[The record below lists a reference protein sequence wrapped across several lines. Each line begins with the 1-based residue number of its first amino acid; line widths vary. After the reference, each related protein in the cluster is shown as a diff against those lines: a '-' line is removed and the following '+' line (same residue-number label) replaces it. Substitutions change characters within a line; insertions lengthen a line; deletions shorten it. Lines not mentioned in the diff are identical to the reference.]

1 MVRAWRANRILFLFL
16 CLLVCL
22 ALIGLS
28 RAGLLAPLED
38 LASIPLNLVTGV
50 LNRATLSLTGGL
62 GDLAQLQTLQQRNA
76 ALEESLAELTA
87 ELVALRE
94 IARDHERLAEML
106 DYTST
111 AANQEF
117 LSADVISSDQTGLRR
132 SITINRGTRDGIAI
146 GMPVVTAQGLVGRV
160 LDISANASRIL
171 LITDRDSAVSSR
183 LQETRVQ
190 GSLLGQL
197 SGNLRLTLVPPGD
210 NIIVG
215 DLVLTSG
222 LGGNFPPDVVIGQV
236 ASSRQFQFELFQEA
250 EVISFNNF
258 DDLEIVQVMTSFEPI
273 DPAVL
278 DRMEG

>member
-1 MVRAWRANRILFLFL
+1 M
-16 CLLVCL
+16 
-22 ALIGLS
+22 
-28 RAGLLAPLED
+28 
-38 LASIPLNLVTGV
+38 
-50 LNRATLSLTGGL
+50 
-62 GDLAQLQTLQQRNA
+62 
-76 ALEESLAELTA
+76 
-87 ELVALRE
+87 RE
-94 IARDHERLAEML
+94 IARDHARLAEML

-111 AANQEF
+111 TINQDF
-117 LSADVISSDQTGLRR
+117 LTADVISSDQTGLRR

-183 LQETRVQ
+183 LQETRVR

-222 LGGNFPPDVVIGQV
+222 LGGNFPPDIVIGQV

-258 DDLEIVQVMTSFEPI
+258 DALEIVQVMTSFEPI
-273 DPAVL
+273 DPAML
-278 DRMEG
+278 DRTEG